1 MNGTSGIV
9 FLVLRLLLAASLY
22 AFLGWALLTI
32 WRDLRASGQLI
43 SAPVIP
49 PITLTPLES
58 DKGEPQMLDTPE
70 VFIGR
75 SSSSNYPISDDTV
88 SARHA
93 RLSYHHQQWWVE
105 DLRSTNGTYLNDEPV
120 SVPTVIVSGDELRCG
135 QVSLLITIDEKGR

>member
-1 MNGTSGIV
+1 LNGTSGIV
-9 FLVLRLLLAASLY
+9 FFVLRLLLAASLY

-32 WRDLRASGQLI
+32 WRELRTSGQWI
-43 SAPVIP
+43 SAPLIP
-49 PITLTPLES
+49 TLTLTPLES
-58 DKGEPQMLDTPE
+58 GKGQPLSLDSAE

-75 SSSSNYPISDDTV
+75 SSSSDYPISDDTV

-93 RLSYHHQQWWVE
+93 RLSYHHHQWWVE

-135 QVSLLITIDEKGR
+135 QVSFLITINEKG